1 MKQQFIDNI
10 NAGKFFDAKKLI
22 SAMSPEGMLTFLQ
35 GLTFE
40 TNLIS
45 IYTFIAFLLL
55 ENETIFLHQ
64 CARSILCISMWEG
77 ANAAA
82 LLHSQRIYEL
92 DPHDIAKKASVLSYF
107 GTPDCTITRQEAQKM
122 AQEILAQDPQNK
134 IALSTLEFL
143 SLKTVKD
150 VN

>member
-10 NAGKFFDAKKLI
+10 NAGKFLDAKKLI
-22 SAMSPEGMLTFLQ
+22 STMPSENILTFLQ
-35 GLTFE
+35 GLIFE

-55 ENETIFLHQ
+55 EKETIFLHQ

-82 LLHSQRIYEL
+82 LLHTQRIYEL
-92 DPHDIAKKASVLSYF
+92 DPHDITKKASVLSYF
-107 GTPDCTITRQEAQKM
+107 GTPDCTMSHQEAQKM
-122 AQEILAQDPQNK
+122 AQEILEQDPTNTT
-134 IALSTLEFL
+134 A
-143 SLKTVKD
+143 LKTLD
-150 VN
+150 VITKSEKNPR